1 MPISIPLALY
11 RLGLYVGFTLVL
23 MPLQAAFLLLHSRAA
38 DSLPRW
44 YHAVCCRIF
53 GFDVVVRGQVSA
65 ERPTL
70 FVSNHLSYLDITVI
84 SALVPVSFVAK
95 REVAAWPFFGWLAKL
110 QQTVFVGRD
119 RKNVRGE
126 RDDIGAA
133 LGGGRN
139 LVLFPEATSYDG
151 TRVKP
156 FKSSLLAVA
165 EFTPGGKPLAVQP
178 MTITYT
184 RVDGMPMGRNMRP
197 FFAWYGAMELVDHL
211 WTAMGI
217 GRTTIV
223 VEFHDIVTFARF
235 GSRKALTQH
244 CERVIGRALAEIN
257 AGRRPSASA
266 PSASPK

>member
-1 MPISIPLALY
+1 MPISAPLAIL
-11 RLGLYVGFTLVL
+11 RLTIYAVFTLPL
-23 MPLQAAFLLLHSRAA
+23 MPLQAAFLLLRSSFAQR
-38 DSLPRW
+38 LPRW

-53 GFDVVVRGQVSA
+53 GFDVVVRGQVSR

-70 FVSNHLSYLDITVI
+70 FVSNHLSYLDIIVI
-84 SALVPVSFVAK
+84 SALAPVSFVAK

-133 LGGGRN
+133 LSAGRN

-151 TRVKP
+151 TRIKP

-165 EFTPGGKPLAVQP
+165 EFTPGGAPLTVQP

-184 RVDGMPMGRNMRP
+184 LVDGMPMGRNMRP
-197 FFAWYGAMELVDHL
+197 FFAWYGSMELIDHL

-217 GRTTIV
+217 GRTTAPVAWATICQG
-223 VEFHDIVTFARF
+223 TMFAWC
-235 GSRKALTQH
+235 SMPDLSLIH
-244 CERVIGRALAEIN
+244 I
-257 AGRRPSASA
+257 
-266 PSASPK
+266 

>member
-1 MPISIPLALY
+1 MPISVPLALV
-11 RLGLYVGFTLVL
+11 RLVLYVSFTLVL
-23 MPLQAAFLLLHSRAA
+23 MPLQALFLLLHSTMAERM
-38 DSLPRW
+38 PRW

-53 GFDVVVRGQVSA
+53 GFEVVVLGRISA

-84 SALVPVSFVAK
+84 SALAPVSFVAK

-126 RDDIGAA
+126 RDHIGAA
-133 LGGGRN
+133 LGAGRN
-139 LVLFPEATSYDG
+139 LVLFPEATSFDG
-151 TRVKP
+151 TRIKP

-165 EFTPGGKPLAVQP
+165 ELAPGGTPLAVQP

-211 WTAMGI
+211 WTALGI

-223 VEFHDIVTFARF
+223 VEFHESVTFARF

-244 CERVIGRALAEIN
+244 CETVIGRALAEIN
-257 AGRRPSASA
+257 AGRRPSLST
-266 PSASPK
+266 P

>member
-1 MPISIPLALY
+1 MPISAPLAIL
-11 RLGLYVGFTLVL
+11 RLSIYAVFTLPL
-23 MPLQAAFLLLHSRAA
+23 MPLQAAFLLLRSSFAQR
-38 DSLPRW
+38 LPRW

-53 GFDVVVRGQVSA
+53 GFDVVVRGQVSR

-70 FVSNHLSYLDITVI
+70 FVSNHLSYLDIIVI
-84 SALVPVSFVAK
+84 SALAPVSFVAK

-133 LGGGRN
+133 LSAGRN

-151 TRVKP
+151 TRIKP

-165 EFTPGGKPLAVQP
+165 EFTPGGAPLTVQP

-184 RVDGMPMGRNMRP
+184 LVDGMPMGRNMRP
-197 FFAWYGAMELVDHL
+197 FFAWYGSMELIDHL

-223 VEFHDIVTFARF
+223 VEFHEIVTFARF

-244 CERVIGRALAEIN
+244 CEGVIGRALAEIN
-257 AGRRPSASA
+257 AGRRPSTST
-266 PSASPK
+266 P